1 MRNKRAF
8 GIFFSLL
15 LGSLAAA
22 ATPYATISYAEGT
35 SFLLIRDGKTTTWTA
50 SDVKVLGME
59 IKPGDI
65 IQTGASTFLELA
77 INPIAASVQI
87 AENTSFRCDASDPEG
102 TKSTGEL
109 YYGRVRAKVS
119 KLSPTS
125 SYRITSPSLVAGV
138 RGTDFGCDVI
148 AIRPVRGAA
157 GVAAPAMG
165 GNPILNRV
173 FCFEG
178 SVLVAEAAGKT
189 MNTVLIGK
197 DEMIEKIV
205 PADGSAVK
213 AAAESLQKK
222 SLIDEVHTFW
232 QMRPIHPVSF
242 IPVTP
247 IAAAA
252 PAAASAALSHTE
264 GNLTVTDRPWPAGR
278 EEPSFKKQHLP
289 DKAVLVLIGLGTVS
303 CLAASRIS
311 EQGNNDSR
319 LVVPAYTAGWVMI
332 GSGTVLTLIS
342 LFAR

>member
-8 GIFFSLL
+8 GIFFGFL

-35 SFLLIRDGKTTTWTA
+35 SFMLIRDGKTTTWTA
-50 SDVKVLGME
+50 SDAKVFGME

-65 IQTGASTFLELA
+65 IQTGTSTFLELA

-148 AIRPVRGAA
+148 AIRPVRDAA
-157 GVAAPAMG
+157 GVAAPATG

-189 MNTVLIGK
+189 MNTVMIGK

-205 PADGSAVK
+205 SADVSGVQE
-213 AAAESLQKK
+213 AAQSLQKK
-222 SLIDEVHTFW
+222 SLVDEVHQFW
-232 QMRPIHPVSF
+232 QLRPIHPVSF
-242 IPVTP
+242 TP
-247 IAAAA
+247 IAAA
-252 PAAASAALSHTE
+252 PAAAAAVVSHSE
-264 GNLTVTDRPWPAGR
+264 GNLTVTDRPWPSGR
-278 EEPSFKKQHLP
+278 EEPSVKKQHLP
-289 DKAVLVLIGLGTVS
+289 DKAVMLLIAFGTVS
-303 CLAASRIS
+303 CLASSQIS